1 MPYSQDPTQ
10 QDEGRSDHYETLQV
24 SPRADQE
31 TIERVFRHLA
41 KRFHPDNSET
51 GDGERFTH
59 LVEAYR
65 VLSDPEQR
73 AAYDAGYSEMQQER
87 WQIFDQESSS
97 NNVEA
102 DRRIRLGILTVLYQA
117 RRRDVDRPGLGMLDM
132 ERLLDCPQD
141 HMEFHLW
148 YLKQK
153 GWLDRL
159 DNGTLAITVDGID
172 YLNQQEIPWVKPERR
187 LRAPAAEAGQDGEPD
202 AAREAGP
209 VRQAGPASADSEG
222 STEAEGAPKASPEAA
237 GHPAANGAT
246 PHEAA
251 AQPTPWYGVR

>member
-1 MPYSQDPTQ
+1 MPHNQDPSQ
-10 QDEGRSDHYETLQV
+10 QDTGRSDHYETLQV

-65 VLSDPEQR
+65 VLSDPEKR
-73 AAYDAGYSEMQQER
+73 AAYDAGYSDLQKER
-87 WQIFDQESSS
+87 WQIFDQEMSS

-102 DRRIRLGILTVLYQA
+102 DRRIRLGILTLLYQA
-117 RRRDVDRPGLGMLDM
+117 RRRDVDRPGLGILDL

-148 YLKQK
+148 YMKQK

-159 DNGTLAITVDGID
+159 DNGTLAITVDGVD
-172 YLNQQEIPWVKPERR
+172 YLNREEIPWVSPERR
-187 LRAPAAEAGQDGEPD
+187 LRAPAAEAATP
-202 AAREAGP
+202 REAGP
-209 VRQAGPASADSEG
+209 IGESERPGAG
-222 STEAEGAPKASPEAA
+222 GAPHE
-237 GHPAANGAT
+237 NGAA
-246 PHEAA
+246 PHEPA
-251 AQPTPWYGVR
+251 AQPTASYGVR